1 MQNCSQTSCSLRF
14 SLAIDRRK
22 ELRSFGSKS
31 RSFLWGEYGDSGGVG
46 RGDNCGV
53 SPGEATGVPSSNL
66 SFEAA
71 RLLNSTSKLLGTL
84 PIRISLSVRL
94 SSSVVSSDEI
104 LPTSEEDPECCP
116 FVSLVDVFLG
126 RST

>member
-1 MQNCSQTSCSLRF
+1 MR
-14 SLAIDRRK
+14 
-22 ELRSFGSKS
+22 
-31 RSFLWGEYGDSGGVG
+31 

-71 RLLNSTSKLLGTL
+71 GLFNSTSKLFGTL

-94 SSSVVSSDEI
+94 SSSVVSNDEI
-104 LPTSEEDPECCP
+104 LSTSDEDPEFCP

-126 RST
+126 SSTKHLQRLFENCPSIVSSVPLGISVRECPGTRQ